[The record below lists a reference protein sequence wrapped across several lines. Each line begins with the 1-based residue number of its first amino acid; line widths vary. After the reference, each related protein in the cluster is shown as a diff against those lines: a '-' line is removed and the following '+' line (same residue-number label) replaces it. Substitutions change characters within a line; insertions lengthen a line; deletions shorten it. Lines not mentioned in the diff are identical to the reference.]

1 MKHTP
6 TPDELHPTV
15 VAFRATPQLV
25 QALDAAAEKEGLKRS
40 DIARRAA
47 LRDLQRKDERHE

>member
-25 QALDAAAEKEGLKRS
+25 QALDAAAEKEGLKRA
-40 DIARRAA
+40 DVARRAV
-47 LRDLQRKDERHE
+47 LRDMKRESDWK